1 MQEIVPKACEFIST
15 SEYTH
20 SIIIF
25 NKAFLKVLHEITS
38 VAVLPLLLHVQAL
51 NCQGIMKY
59 FYLVTF

>member
-1 MQEIVPKACEFIST
+1 MPKACEFIFT
-15 SEYTH
+15 SEYAH

-25 NKAFLKVLHEITS
+25 NKAFFKVLLEITS

-59 FYLVTF
+59 FYPVTF

>member
-1 MQEIVPKACEFIST
+1 MVPRACEFIST

-25 NKAFLKVLHEITS
+25 NKASFEVLLEITS

-51 NCQGIMKY
+51 NCQGIMRY
-59 FYLVTF
+59 FYPVTF